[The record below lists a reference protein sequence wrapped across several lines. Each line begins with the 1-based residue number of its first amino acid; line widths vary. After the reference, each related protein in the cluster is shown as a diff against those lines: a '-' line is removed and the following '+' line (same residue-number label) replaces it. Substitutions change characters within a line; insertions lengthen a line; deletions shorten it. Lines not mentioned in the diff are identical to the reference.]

1 MKPIIK
7 KLKENRK
14 LSKLPLS
21 LRFGNMT
28 GVFANLRPAKEE
40 LQKNFPKVARIN
52 FCGQRPNQNTMN
64 VWLNFGNA
72 KDCADA
78 MKLIEEKSPLG
89 IKFLKI
95 GETAEKFFT

>member
-14 LSKLPLS
+14 LSNFPLS

-40 LQKNFPKVARIN
+40 LQKNFPKVARLN